1 MIIIIIIIIIMNII
15 IINLLR
21 ILRKLHGD
29 GTYDQMRITHNSILT
44 KKILLKNC
52 IID

>member
-1 MIIIIIIIIIMNII
+1 MIIII

-29 GTYDQMRITHNSILT
+29 VIVVALQDG
-44 KKILLKNC
+44 K
-52 IID
+52 

>member
-1 MIIIIIIIIIMNII
+1 MIIIIII

-29 GTYDQMRITHNSILT
+29 CAYDQMRITHKSILT
-44 KKILLKNC
+44 KKILLKNS